1 MLETVYITGQVR
13 HVPMKT
19 KMPTICLFRKI
30 RYMLDMVVEQMHIA
44 CGQNCIYIV
53 VSFIKVCQK
62 SDLTHLYNA
71 GNSLRKRITTVAEC
85 TFLV

>member
-1 MLETVYITGQVR
+1 MA
-13 HVPMKT
+13 
-19 KMPTICLFRKI
+19 TIC
-30 RYMLDMVVEQMHIA
+30 MLIDQRCMQDMATEQTDIA
-44 CGQNCIYIV
+44 CGQNSIYIV

>member
-1 MLETVYITGQVR
+1 MPITCMLKEVLCIQ
-13 HVPMKT
+13 
-19 KMPTICLFRKI
+19 
-30 RYMLDMVVEQMHIA
+30 DMATEQTHIA
-44 CGQNCIYIV
+44 CGQNSIYIV

-71 GNSLRKRITTVAEC
+71 GNSPRKRITTVAEC